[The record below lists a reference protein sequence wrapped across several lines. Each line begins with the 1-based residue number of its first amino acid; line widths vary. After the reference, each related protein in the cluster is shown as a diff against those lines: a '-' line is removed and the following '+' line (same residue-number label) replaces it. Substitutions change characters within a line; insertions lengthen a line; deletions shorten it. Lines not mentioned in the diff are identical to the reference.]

1 MSSHQRREVTP
12 KGEIMPT
19 ILPGT
24 RHLVVR
30 TRCAVFL
37 WWSAA
42 FVFIY
47 ESKTR
52 GGAILWTYIAS
63 FRASVLALVRVGVGG
78 DEALVAPARTSNSL
92 SWLRQE
98 AHTGVLAA
106 PASATLDPD
115 NNALLFHVS
124 NR

>member
-1 MSSHQRREVTP
+1 MCGIFV
-12 KGEIMPT
+12 
-19 ILPGT
+19 
-24 RHLVVR
+24 VVR
-30 TRCAVFL
+30 SFCFYL
-37 WWSAA
+37 
-42 FVFIY
+42 F
-47 ESKTR
+47 ESKTC